1 MNKIILTLASA
12 LEALWVHIDEI
23 VLRIAQ
29 AWPSLEVLTSNI
41 LNPRRTKNIV
51 LPYFDCRYFQSRGG
65 ATGGQLKRRL
75 KSAAGGARKVRR
87 VALEKCLTFRAKGTG
102 FSGLRQAVDSASR

>member
-51 LPYFDCRYFQSRGG
+51 LPYFDCRCFQSRGG
-65 ATGGQLKRRL
+65 ATGGQRTNLCAA
-75 KSAAGGARKVRR
+75 SARGPPAVRKTPR
-87 VALEKCLTFRAKGTG
+87 GNPDTG
-102 FSGLRQAVDSASR
+102 KNMDTGSVIT